1 MPRIIR
7 IYIYFIFYT
16 NTILQ
21 ALPCTTAYIEATPEL
36 QTDHCMGMMVG
47 TFPLNYKA
55 FDDIIASGK

>member
-1 MPRIIR
+1 MPRSNNIQ
-7 IYIYFIFYT
+7 IFYC
-16 NTILQ
+16 Q

-47 TFPLNYKA
+47 TFPLNYEA